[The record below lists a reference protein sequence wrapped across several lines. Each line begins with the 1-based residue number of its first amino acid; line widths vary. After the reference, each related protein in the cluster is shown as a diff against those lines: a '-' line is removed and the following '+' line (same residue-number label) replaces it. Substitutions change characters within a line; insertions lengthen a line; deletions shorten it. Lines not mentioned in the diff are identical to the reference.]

1 MKDREPT
8 RQVLVK
14 RRVVVGGLLLAALG
28 GGVATTRASPVIGK
42 AMEIRGDV
50 RRRQAEEEEALAVG
64 AQLFDNDHVRT
75 QAESFAT
82 LALGTDTRVLLGAE
96 TDLLVDR
103 FIAGQGGT
111 LELGTGR
118 MVFDRPEGLPKVDV
132 AVRTAFGMIG
142 VRGTKFFCGPQG
154 RLCRFRR
161 AWQRCGRGGR
171 RHADCRGGAGR
182 RVQAAWRR
190 PERPGQLG
198 TGADPRSLCQRRAIA
213 VRQAPQPECG
223 EAATPRRSKSAH
235 CLPPDLLSLARRLAR

>member
-1 MKDREPT
+1 MKDREPM

-14 RRVVVGGLLLAALG
+14 RRVVVGGLLLAAMG
-28 GGVATTRASPVIGK
+28 GSVVPALASPAIGK
-42 AMEIRGDV
+42 TTEIRGDV
-50 RRRQAEEEEALAVG
+50 RRRQAEKEDALAVG

-82 LALGTDTRVLLGAE
+82 LVLGADTRVLLGAE

-142 VRGTKFFCGPQG
+142 VRGTRFFCGPSKVAFAVFVEHGSVAVAAGGVTQIVAAGQG
-154 RLCRFRR
+154 VEFK
-161 AWQRCGRGGR
+161 QRGDAPSDPVNWG
-171 RHADCRGGAGR
+171 
-182 RVQAAWRR
+182 QARIR
-190 PERPGQLG
+190 
-198 TGADPRSLCQRRAIA
+198 
-213 VRQAPQPECG
+213 
-223 EAATPRRSKSAH
+223 EAYASVG
-235 CLPPDLLSLARRLAR
+235 L

>member
-1 MKDREPT
+1 M

-14 RRVVVGGLLLAALG
+14 RRVVVGGLLLAAMG
-28 GGVATTRASPVIGK
+28 GSVVPALASPAIGK
-42 AMEIRGDV
+42 TTEIRGDV
-50 RRRQAEEEEALAVG
+50 RRRQAEKEDALAVG

-82 LALGTDTRVLLGAE
+82 LVLGADTRVLLGAE

-142 VRGTKFFCGPQG
+142 VRGTRFFCGPSKVAFAVFVEHGSVAVAAGGVTQIVAAGQG
-154 RLCRFRR
+154 VEFK
-161 AWQRCGRGGR
+161 QRGDAPSDPVNWG
-171 RHADCRGGAGR
+171 
-182 RVQAAWRR
+182 QARIR
-190 PERPGQLG
+190 
-198 TGADPRSLCQRRAIA
+198 
-213 VRQAPQPECG
+213 
-223 EAATPRRSKSAH
+223 EAYASVG
-235 CLPPDLLSLARRLAR
+235 L

>member
-1 MKDREPT
+1 MKDREPM

-42 AMEIRGDV
+42 ATEVRGDV
-50 RRRQAEEEEALAVG
+50 RRRQAEQEEALAVG

-82 LALGTDTRVLLGAE
+82 LALGADTRVLLGAE

-142 VRGTKFFCGPQG
+142 VRGTKFFCGPSKVAFAVFVEHGSVAVAAGGVTQIVAAGQG
-154 RLCRFRR
+154 VEFK
-161 AWQRCGRGGR
+161 QRGDAPSAPVNWG
-171 RHADCRGGAGR
+171 
-182 RVQAAWRR
+182 QARIR
-190 PERPGQLG
+190 
-198 TGADPRSLCQRRAIA
+198 
-213 VRQAPQPECG
+213 
-223 EAATPRRSKSAH
+223 EAYASVG
-235 CLPPDLLSLARRLAR
+235 L